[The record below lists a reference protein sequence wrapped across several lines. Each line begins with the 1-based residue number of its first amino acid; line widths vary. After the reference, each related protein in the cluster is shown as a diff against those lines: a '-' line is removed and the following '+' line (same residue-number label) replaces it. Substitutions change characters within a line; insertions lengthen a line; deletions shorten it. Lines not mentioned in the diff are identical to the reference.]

1 MSRIFG
7 VSVWAAP
14 LAAVGALITGAA
26 AKAADAEQLF
36 NTLTGHG

>member
-26 AKAADAEQLF
+26 AKAAAEQLF